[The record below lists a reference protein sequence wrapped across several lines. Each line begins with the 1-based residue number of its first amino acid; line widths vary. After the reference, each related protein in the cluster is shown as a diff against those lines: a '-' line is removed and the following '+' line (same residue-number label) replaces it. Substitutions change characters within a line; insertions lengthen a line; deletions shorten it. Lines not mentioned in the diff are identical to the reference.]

1 MVRDREIKAEQAE
14 HAGDEPFSLAQGQVE
29 DEPQGQHQLDRQVRI
44 ASLSARCGSP
54 WGLPSGDGCLV
65 EPEDQVTA
73 PFQSSIVLS
82 PVPDPVPCPEALG
95 SVWVW
100 SEGHDGASGLVE
112 ADHHLSGRA
121 ASSHLAAPTPL
132 GADRK
137 RAGARRE
144 LGHRLIAKFVE
155 QLNGTARY
163 DEGEG
168 TCF

>member
-100 SEGHDGASGLVE
+100 SEGHDGHQGWSRLTITYPVGPPRPTSLHQRPQLSDCALVRGE
-112 ADHHLSGRA
+112 PLLVSAIMDPAPGRA
-121 ASSHLAAPTPL
+121 W
-132 GADRK
+132 
-137 RAGARRE
+137 
-144 LGHRLIAKFVE
+144 
-155 QLNGTARY
+155 
-163 DEGEG
+163 
-168 TCF
+168 